1 MHTLIFKVDAE
12 TMMTREE
19 LLQDVAYAR
28 ALAEEGRQ
36 TPLLGG
42 SYLMF
47 WGVLNA
53 IAFSAHW
60 AILRGYLPDLDGM
73 IFAIV
78 WGGYGLVAAL
88 GMFAL
93 RARTQDKPGANAIGT
108 RAKCAAWGG
117 AAIALFAIVIGSI
130 ARMVMTQDP
139 TAPNAIFGAAFAIYG
154 ATLFGVATLSGQ
166 TWMRGFAWLSFGVTL
181 TLCLFANAA
190 WAYLYAAIGSLLV
203 LAWPGAVLLKRE
215 PSAIV

>member
-1 MHTLIFKVDAE
+1 
-12 TMMTREE
+12 MTREE
-19 LLQDVAYAR
+19 LLQDVAYVR

-36 TPLLGG
+36 APLLGG
-42 SYLMF
+42 SYLVF

-53 IAFSAHW
+53 IAFTAHW
-60 AILRGYLPDLDGM
+60 AILTGYLPYLDGM

-88 GMFAL
+88 GMLAL
-93 RARTQDKPGANAIGT
+93 RARTDVKPGLNAVGT
-108 RAKCAAWGG
+108 RAERAAWGG
-117 AAIALFAIVIGSI
+117 AGLALIAIVVGSL
-130 ARMVMTQDP
+130 ARMLMTDDP

-181 TLCLFANAA
+181 TLCLFANAD

-203 LAWPGAVLLKRE
+203 LAWPGALLLKRE
-215 PSAIV
+215 PAAIV

>member
-1 MHTLIFKVDAE
+1 
-12 TMMTREE
+12 MTREE

-36 TPLLGG
+36 APLLGG

-53 IAFSAHW
+53 AAFIAHW
-60 AILRGYLPDLDGM
+60 SILTGYLPYLGGM

-78 WGGYGLVAAL
+78 WGGYGLIAAL

-93 RARTQDKPGANAIGT
+93 RARACTKPGGNAVGT
-108 RAKCAAWGG
+108 RAERAAWGG
-117 AAIALFAIVIGSI
+117 AGLALVAIVAGSL
-130 ARMVMTQDP
+130 ARMFMTQDP
-139 TAPNAIFGAAFAIYG
+139 TAPNAIFGAAYAIYG

-166 TWMRGFAWLSFGVTL
+166 TWMRGFAWLAFGVAL
-181 TLCLFANAA
+181 TLCLFANDD

-203 LAWPGAVLLKRE
+203 LAWPGALLLKRE
-215 PSAIV
+215 PAAIV